1 MLCHYWYLKDVRY
14 KFETHLCNVFHH
26 ILMMA
31 YELKNVAIR
40 NVKDVDYSY
49 FLWSLTKNDAIDML
63 SNSNLGDKG
72 TLRI

>member
-1 MLCHYWYLKDVRY
+1 
-14 KFETHLCNVFHH
+14 
-26 ILMMA
+26 MMA

-63 SNSNLGDKG
+63 SNSNVGDKG